1 MRALRL
7 LPLRARRCGRLLLHP
22 KTLYPNL
29 PSPRRRPRYWM
40 CLSKSGVG
48 GLSAPSTAWPPSA
61 PLECPIVEPTS
72 PPSSPIKQSV
82 ADGESLVDE
91 EAPANEEPPA
101 DEKPTVHEEL
111 PADEQLQADEEQPV
125 DEEPSADENSSSGE
139 ESSADEELPAKK
151 EKGRKG
157 KPTKASDV
165 SAEVNIIVANN
176 QFPASLTKF
185 HDNSPTIIQCCQRML
200 AEQMSLRVED
210 LEYIEFVKLNP
221 DTIMLKR
228 ASPHR
233 NNEHLCMGWLVLQ
246 FHPNARSTDGM
257 IDEDEYKCARSKI
270 AYKIGAGEHLMCF
283 EETLGAEVFLLFAKS

>member
-72 PPSSPIKQSV
+72 PPSSPISKPATLLSWRLPEQSV

-200 AEQMSLRVED
+200 AEQVSMTSAENLK
-210 LEYIEFVKLNP
+210 EFKFTG
-221 DTIMLKR
+221 DIML
-228 ASPHR
+228 
-233 NNEHLCMGWLVLQ
+233 
-246 FHPNARSTDGM
+246 
-257 IDEDEYKCARSKI
+257 
-270 AYKIGAGEHLMCF
+270 
-283 EETLGAEVFLLFAKS
+283 FL